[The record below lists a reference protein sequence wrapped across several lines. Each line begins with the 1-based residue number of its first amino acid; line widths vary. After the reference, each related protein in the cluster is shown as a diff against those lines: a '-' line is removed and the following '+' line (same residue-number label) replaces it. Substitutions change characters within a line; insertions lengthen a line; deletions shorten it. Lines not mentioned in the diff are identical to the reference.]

1 MSGLVIGPAEVI
13 QFTIG
18 GLTNGAIYALVALG
32 LHIIFKATRVLNFVQ
47 GEQVVV
53 GGLLALTLTTTLG
66 VPIFFAF
73 IGALIIGGAIGYVF
87 ERIAIRPAYRIGELA
102 TIMVTVGGF
111 VVFKN
116 GHQLIW
122 GKESLP
128 FPNFAFEFPFSL
140 ATPAFQGFAEAFMKT
155 TGAGFNPFAIWVILL
170 CILSV
175 VAVHLFFQ
183 KTLFGKA
190 MRAVADNPRAS
201 ELMGIDSTQVTAMAF
216 GMSAALAAAAGIL
229 GGPLLNA
236 GGSYGIEVAVKGF
249 SGAIVGGIGS
259 SLGSVAGGFI
269 VGIIEAL
276 AGGIISPHYKDV
288 ISFGIMLLVLL
299 IRPSGIFGEKEVR
312 RS

>member
-1 MSGLVIGPAEVI
+1 MSGLVIGPAEII

-53 GGLLALTLTTTLG
+53 GGLLALTLNTTFHA
-66 VPIFFAF
+66 PIFIAF
-73 IGALIIGGAIGYVF
+73 VGALIVGGAIGYAF

-102 TIMVTVGGF
+102 TIMVTIGGF

-128 FPNFAFEFPFSL
+128 FPDFSLDFPFSL
-140 ATPAFQGFAEAFMKT
+140 ATPTFQAFAEAFLKT
-155 TGAGFNPFAIWVILL
+155 TGAGVNPFAIWVILL
-170 CILSV
+170 SVLGV

-190 MRAVADNPRAS
+190 MRAVADNPEAS
-201 ELMGIDSTQVTAMAF
+201 ELMGIDGTQVTAAAF
-216 GMSAALAAAAGIL
+216 AMSAALAAAAGVL
-229 GGPLLNA
+229 GAPLLNA
-236 GGSYGIEVAVKGF
+236 GGSYGIEIAVKGF
-249 SGAIVGGIGS
+249 SGAIVGGFS
-259 SLGSVAGGFI
+259 NSLGSVAGGFI
-269 VGIIEAL
+269 VGVVESL
-276 AGGIISPHYKDV
+276 AGGIISPSYKDV
-288 ISFGIMLLVLL
+288 ISFGTMLVVLLV
-299 IRPSGIFGEKEVR
+299 RPSGIFGETEVR